1 MHNVASYA
9 LVARPGYRA
18 IRLPYDVGALGMII
32 VLPDAIDGDMRLDAD
47 ELPQLLAALRSP
59 AIAEV
64 ALALPR
70 FKVTFRAELVKLFQQ
85 AGMVR
90 AFDAEQA
97 DFSGM
102 TGRPP
107 SEAPF
112 AIGEIEHRAVIDVM
126 EDGTEAAAATAIT
139 FRFSGGT
146 RMGLRQEAFR
156 VDRPFLFYVVD
167 DATDAVLFQGRIVDP
182 R

>member
-1 MHNVASYA
+1 M
-9 LVARPGYRA
+9 PT
-18 IRLPYDVGALGMII
+18 
-32 VLPDAIDGDMRLDAD
+32 
-47 ELPQLLAALRSP
+47 
-59 AIAEV
+59 EV

-70 FKVTFRAELVKLFQQ
+70 FKVTFRADLAELFQQ

-90 AFDAEQA
+90 AFNPAQA

-102 TGRPP
+102 IGGPQ

-112 AIGEIEHRAVIDVM
+112 VIGQILHRAVIDVM
-126 EDGTEAAAATAIT
+126 EDGTEAAAVTAIT
-139 FRFSGGT
+139 FQFTGGQ
-146 RMGLRQEAFR
+146 RMQLQPDVFR

>member
-1 MHNVASYA
+1 
-9 LVARPGYRA
+9 
-18 IRLPYDVGALGMII
+18 
-32 VLPDAIDGDMRLDAD
+32 
-47 ELPQLLAALRSP
+47 
-59 AIAEV
+59 
-64 ALALPR
+64 
-70 FKVTFRAELVKLFQQ
+70 
-85 AGMVR
+85 MVR

>member
-1 MHNVASYA
+1 M
-9 LVARPGYRA
+9 
-18 IRLPYDVGALGMII
+18 
-32 VLPDAIDGDMRLDAD
+32 
-47 ELPQLLAALRSP
+47 
-59 AIAEV
+59 
-64 ALALPR
+64 PR
-70 FKVTFRAELVKLFQQ
+70 FKVNFEAELVKLFQQ

-102 TGRPP
+102 TGRPQ

-112 AIGEIEHRAVIDVM
+112 FIGQILHRAVIEVM
-126 EDGTEAAAATAIT
+126 EGGTEAAAVTAIT
-139 FRFSGGT
+139 FRFTGGT
-146 RMGLRQEAFR
+146 MGVGQLEAFR

>member
-1 MHNVASYA
+1 
-9 LVARPGYRA
+9 
-18 IRLPYDVGALGMII
+18 MII

-47 ELPQLLAALRSP
+47 ELPRLLAALRSP
-59 AIAEV
+59 GASTLV

-70 FKVTFRAELVKLFQQ
+70 FKMSFKAGLSQLFQQ

-107 SEAPF
+107 AEAPF
-112 AIGEIEHRAVIDVM
+112 AIGQILHRAVIDVM
-126 EDGTEAAAATAIT
+126 EDGTEAAAVTAIT

-146 RMGLRQEAFR
+146 MGLGRPEAFR